1 MIEAIRTVDV
11 VIPVYNEEP
20 TLPTLF
26 ERLAADL
33 PQVGREFRVILVD
46 DGSRDR
52 SWDLLEERARAD
64 GRFVAIRLAR
74 NFGQHAA
81 VLAGLSASR
90 ADATVTMDADLQTP
104 PSEMGKLLDEL
115 EKGADVAGGWRQAR
129 HDTFRRRFFSRI
141 MNRLVSRATGI
152 TLKDY
157 GCMFRA
163 YRRRVVERMAE
174 AGGIA
179 TYVPALAHNYT
190 NRIVEVPVEHTDRFE
205 GESRYSFLKLVN
217 LLVDL
222 LTSTSMYPLRLLSGF
237 GLILASLGALAALT
251 LLTLRIIFGP
261 EWAVGGV
268 FTLFAVLFFFV
279 GAQFLAFGLLGEYIG
294 RIYNEVRS
302 RPRFVVRE
310 TVGSAERDGAEAA
323 E

>member
-1 MIEAIRTVDV
+1 MSDEIRNFDV
-11 VIPVYNEEP
+11 VIPVYNEEA

-26 ERLAADL
+26 TRLAADL
-33 PQVGREFRVILVD
+33 PCAGRPFIVILVD
-46 DGSRDR
+46 DGSRDG
-52 SWDLLEERARAD
+52 SWNLLEKQAKAD
-64 GRFVAIRLAR
+64 DRFLAIRLAR

-81 VLAGLSASR
+81 VLAGLDASR
-90 ADATVTMDADLQTP
+90 ADVVVTMDADLQTP
-104 PSEMGKLLDEL
+104 ASELPKLLAKL
-115 EKGADVAGGWRQAR
+115 EEGYDVAGGWRQAR
-129 HDTFRRRFFSRI
+129 HDSFHRKFFSKI
-141 MNRLVSRATGI
+141 MNRIVSRATGI
-152 TLKDY
+152 GLNDY

-163 YRRRVVERMAE
+163 YRAPVVRRMSE

-179 TYVPALAHNYT
+179 SYVPALAHNFT

-205 GESRYSFLKLVN
+205 GKSRYSFLKLVN
-217 LLVDL
+217 LLIDL
-222 LTSTSMYPLRLLSGF
+222 LTSSSMFPLRVLSGVGVF
-237 GLILASLGALAALT
+237 LASLGGLAAVT

-302 RPRFVVRE
+302 RPRFVVRDA
-310 TVGSAERDGAEAA
+310 VGSFTAGDEA
-323 E
+323 